1 LPVLWRI
8 PDDLWELI
16 RVTLPAVEL
25 RPSGGRPWIAP
36 RRIVDGVLFVLRT
49 GCQWKAVPREFGSG
63 STGASAL
70 SAVDR

>member
-1 LPVLWRI
+1 MAD
-8 PDDLWELI
+8 PDDLWKLI

-49 GCQWKAVPREFGSG
+49 PTQWRFV
-63 STGASAL
+63 
-70 SAVDR
+70 